1 MTPTVTPTVTPFDF
15 EDLPDSVS
23 QAEALWHLTALSYV
37 YALGLGYLTLLDE
50 PDTKAAWNLERA
62 ADYLERSV
70 RRAYPGPEGEFL
82 LGLARQKGR
91 EGVERQKAA
100 QVSHVS

>member
-1 MTPTVTPTVTPFDF
+1 MTPTVTPFDF
-15 EDLPDSVS
+15 EDLPD
-23 QAEALWHLTALSYV
+23 
-37 YALGLGYLTLLDE
+37 
-50 PDTKAAWNLERA
+50 
-62 ADYLERSV
+62 SV